1 MPNEAAI
8 KAKTIISH
16 TKKKKKKV
24 PVIIDDDEASK
35 EGVVNTSLLSHPVH
49 RTNSLLQTSLDVLLR
64 L

>member
-16 TKKKKKKV
+16 TKKKKKV

-35 EGVVNTSLLSHPVH
+35 EGVVNTSLFSHPVH
-49 RTNSLLQTSLDVLLR
+49 RTNTLLQTSLDVLLR